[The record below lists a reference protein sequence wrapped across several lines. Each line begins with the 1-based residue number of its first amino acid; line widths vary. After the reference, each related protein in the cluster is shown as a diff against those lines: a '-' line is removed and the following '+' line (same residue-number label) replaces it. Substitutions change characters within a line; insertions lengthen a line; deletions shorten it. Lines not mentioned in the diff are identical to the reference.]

1 MNQHPAEGARII
13 MQSDED
19 LDLAA
24 VVAYE
29 HHIMLNGG
37 GYPAMHYDRD
47 VHAGEPPRARLRR
60 LRRAPHAGGPTA
72 RRGRPRRRCAYLE
85 ERAGLEFDP
94 DLVTA
99 FVQML
104 RQGEAQV
111 RVLSEETSI

>member
-19 LDLAA
+19 SDLAA

-37 GYPAMHYDRD
+37 GYPSVHYNRACTLASRPVHVCD
-47 VHAGEPPRARLRR
+47 VSSTRSAR
-60 LRRAPHAGGPTA
+60 GG
-72 RRGRPRRRCAYLE
+72 RIERHGRRRRRWPTSRNGPASNSI
-85 ERAGLEFDP
+85 P

-99 FVQML
+99 FIQML
-104 RQGEAQV
+104 RQGEARV